1 MGSKALPIRLIKFL
15 IIHLHSTGIPPPPH
29 FLSISLTLSLLVS
42 LFPSVSPPPPP
53 PSLSLFL
60 SLSFSLVV
68 RADPFNIFLNYIFN
82 GRNK

>member
-29 FLSISLTLSLLVS
+29 FLSISHPFALRLPLSFCL
-42 LFPSVSPPPPP
+42 
-53 PSLSLFL
+53 SLSLA
-60 SLSFSLVV
+60 LSFSLVA
-68 RADPFNIFLNYIFN
+68 RADPCNIFLNYIFN